1 MISSGLLVCSFYL
14 KKKFS
19 RGNDNVIDLNRKIN
33 DEENNSEYA
42 DIFELFNYFLNDAS
56 KTKDDERRKK
66 IVSALR
72 DTIINYDAER

>member
-56 KTKDDERRKK
+56 KTKDETIFGTSRNYKK
-66 IVSALR
+66 LR
-72 DTIINYDAER
+72 L